1 MFITRTR
8 VTVKSSTMG
17 TPWIDS
23 DSDTMKP
30 DDEDASGNAKQ
41 KPLDLESNYP
51 SSVSGA
57 GARSNSSR
65 IRLDL
70 DVEDEDANDND
81 DISTLKQ
88 KVNQIYHELSIT
100 RDAHQLSTDQSNAEI
115 HMLRNELNLQKSC
128 HEQIVSKLR
137 NKLVESEM
145 ARTKLQDQVSTL
157 MEDDVHRAEVLK
169 IRFDEMSTRILDNQK
184 WADEE
189 LKYWKNGESGRS
201 MKREDVGED

>member
-23 DSDTMKP
+23 DSHTMEP
-30 DDEDASGNAKQ
+30 EDASGNAKP
-41 KPLDLESNYP
+41 KPLVGSNYP

-88 KVNQIYHELSIT
+88 KVNQLYHELSIT

-145 ARTKLQDQVSTL
+145 ARTKLQDQLSTL
-157 MEDDVHRAEVLK
+157 MEEDVHRAEVLK

-201 MKREDVGED
+201 MKRDDVGED

>member
-1 MFITRTR
+1 
-8 VTVKSSTMG
+8 MG

-30 DDEDASGNAKQ
+30 EDEDASGGHAKQ
-41 KPLDLESNYP
+41 KPLVLESNYP

-65 IRLDL
+65 NRLDL
-70 DVEDEDANDND
+70 DVEDEVANVNVND
-81 DISTLKQ
+81 DISTLKE
-88 KVNQIYHELSIT
+88 KVNQLYHELSIT
-100 RDAHQLSTDQSNAEI
+100 RDAHQLSTDQSNADI

-128 HEQIVSKLR
+128 HEQVVSKLR
-137 NKLVESEM
+137 NRLVESEI
-145 ARTKLQDQVSTL
+145 ARSKLQDQLFTL
-157 MEDDVHRAEVLK
+157 MEEDVHRAEVLK

-201 MKREDVGED
+201 MKRNDAGEV